1 MYITLPNGDQW
12 PVNYESPLADNGYTP
27 LEIAL
32 QKSLNTVP
40 VRLLQ
45 EITPQRSFDFLTGP
59 LGMTSLVTSLDTESG
74 VRTDIDLA
82 PLALGGL
89 TRGVYCRDMAA
100 AYQVFGNGGTY
111 NKPYT
116 FYRVTD
122 SEGEELLKGGTQLTV
137 QALDTDSAYVM
148 NRLLQRVVRGP
159 SGTARSLR
167 NSWSDDWGVFA
178 KTGTTS
184 DNKDVYFAGGTP
196 YYVGACW
203 FGYDDN
209 QEMISSQTGGARN
222 LWNAAMLTLHQ
233 NLEAKNFDEFRGT
246 TVEAPYCSDTGMLA
260 TSNCP
265 HTAIGVYKADNTPG
279 YCTTH
284 PESTPEPEPEPE
296 PEPSEPEDNP
306 SSGESGGAD
315 SSVPS
320 EPSTSSDASKPE
332 DPDGE

>member
-1 MYITLPNGDQW
+1 
-12 PVNYESPLADNGYTP
+12 
-27 LEIAL
+27 
-32 QKSLNTVP
+32 
-40 VRLLQ
+40 
-45 EITPQRSFDFLTGP
+45 
-59 LGMTSLVTSLDTESG
+59 
-74 VRTDIDLA
+74 
-82 PLALGGL
+82 
-89 TRGVYCRDMAA
+89 
-100 AYQVFGNGGTY
+100 
-111 NKPYT
+111 
-116 FYRVTD
+116 
-122 SEGEELLKGGTQLTV
+122 
-137 QALDTDSAYVM
+137 
-148 NRLLQRVVRGP
+148 
-159 SGTARSLR
+159 
-167 NSWSDDWGVFA
+167 
-178 KTGTTS
+178 
-184 DNKDVYFAGGTP
+184 
-196 YYVGACW
+196 
-203 FGYDDN
+203 
-209 QEMISSQTGGARN
+209 MISSQTGGARN
-222 LWNAAMLTLHQ
+222 LWNAAMLALHQ